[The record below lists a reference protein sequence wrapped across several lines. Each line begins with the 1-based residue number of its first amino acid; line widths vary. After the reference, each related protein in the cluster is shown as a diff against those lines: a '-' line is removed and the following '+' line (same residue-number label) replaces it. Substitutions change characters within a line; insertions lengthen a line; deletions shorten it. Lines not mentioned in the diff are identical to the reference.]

1 MKDDTTL
8 LSELKAGSEAA
19 FTQLFEKY
27 YKDLVMFG
35 GHFLNDK
42 ESCEDIVQTIFLKI
56 WADKEEIEITTSFKS
71 FLLQSVKNRCLD
83 SIRHQQ
89 IIRQHES
96 HSEKFGLFFDNLD
109 TENYV
114 LHSDLVQ
121 NMEAA
126 LNKLSPNQQSAFRM
140 NRFEGLRYKDIAIKL
155 SISEREVVALIS
167 KTLRMLRQDLK
178 DFLITI
184 AMLLFVK
191 FL

>member
-1 MKDDTTL
+1 
-8 LSELKAGSEAA
+8 
-19 FTQLFEKY
+19 
-27 YKDLVMFG
+27 MFG

-42 ESCEDIVQTIFLKI
+42 EGCEDIVQSIFLKI
-56 WADKEEIEITTSFKS
+56 WSDKEEIEITSSFKS

-96 HSEKFGLFFDNLD
+96 HSERFALFFDNLD

-121 NMEAA
+121 NLEAS
-126 LNKLSPNQQSAFRM
+126 LNKLSSDQQSAFRM

-178 DFLITI
+178 EFLITI
-184 AMLLFVK
+184 IMLLFVK
-191 FL
+191 LL